1 MAAYSASDTCVCCGE
16 YVPEGRQVCP
26 ACEAGA
32 TMRKGDAT
40 DGKHHHQVRG
50 PKAKEAFV
58 ARSFGANTQS
68 KEQREHV
75 ECIAARTKQAHDE
88 LKRMEERKK

>member
-1 MAAYSASDTCVCCGE
+1 MANIIIKSED
-16 YVPEGRQVCP
+16 
-26 ACEAGA
+26 
-32 TMRKGDAT
+32 RK
-40 DGKHHHQVRG
+40 QR
-50 PKAKEAFV
+50 EAFV

-88 LKRMEERKK
+88 LKRMEERS